1 MQLQANG
8 SNKKNPGEQGI
19 LQALQRGEKNRD
31 KYKEK
36 NAERKRYQRLL
47 TKLEKPFA
55 YEE

>member
-19 LQALQRGEKNRD
+19 LQALQRGGKNRD